1 MVKNSKEKINKD
13 NVLEVLT
20 QEIVTINQL
29 KNKNKIKI
37 GEEKLYKK

>member
-1 MVKNSKEKINKD
+1 MVKNSKEKINKY
-13 NVLEVLT
+13 NVLEIFI

>member
-20 QEIVTINQL
+20 QEIVMINQL
-29 KNKNKIKI
+29 KNKNKIKK

>member
-1 MVKNSKEKINKD
+1 MIKNSKEKINKY
-13 NVLEVLT
+13 NVLEIFI